1 MAKLPSLTQKG
12 IHALEPKE
20 TRYEVRDGAVPG
32 LIVRVNT
39 GGTKTYAVRYE
50 RGKIITIGDC
60 RKMTLAEARDAARTI
75 LHKASTGADPVADKK
90 RSNNIEFAKYVNET
104 YKPYAIANHKRGEE
118 SARQLLA
125 TWQPI
130 FGGKSLD
137 EITAQSVEKAAN
149 QWRMNGLSPG
159 TCNRYVATLSG
170 LLSLA
175 VRYGD
180 LKAHPLKGMK
190 PFQTDNARIRYL
202 SPQEEQSLRQ
212 ALDDRQ
218 DEMRQRRQTYNQWRQ
233 ARSIPAL
240 SARQETFT
248 DYMKPLVLL
257 AMNTGMRRGELLS
270 LTWQD
275 INLTEALITVQA
287 SKTKTGKRRYIPM
300 SDEALWIIEEL
311 QKTAHGTYVI
321 HDNGKR
327 LGNIHKGWQALLD
340 RAGIV
345 EFHFHDLRHHFASR
359 LIQAGADLNTVRE
372 LLGHSDLK
380 MTLRYAHLAPHNK
393 RRAVELLNRPRE
405 TEGDNVISFRR

>member
-1 MAKLPSLTQKG
+1 MAKPANLTERK
-12 IHALEPKE
+12 IRELEPKAV
-20 TRYEVRDGAVPG
+20 RYQVRDGAMPG
-32 LIVRVNT
+32 LVVRVNPT
-39 GGTKTYAVRYE
+39 GTKTYMVRYD
-50 RGKIITIGDC
+50 RSKAITLGDC
-60 RKMTLAEARDAARTI
+60 SVWTLAQARDAAKAI
-75 LHKASTGADPVADKK
+75 MHKASTGIDPVADKR
-90 RSNNIEFAKYVNET
+90 RSKATEFVTYANEI
-104 YKPYAIANHKRGEE
+104 YKPHAIANMKNGED
-118 SARQLLA
+118 ATRRLLSP
-125 TWQPI
+125 WQPI

-137 EITAQSVEKAAN
+137 EITAQAVEKVKN
-149 QWRMNGLSPG
+149 NWRMAGLSPA

-202 SPQEEQSLRQ
+202 TPQEEQSLRQ

-240 SARQETFT
+240 SARQTTFT

-270 LTWQD
+270 LTWSD
-275 INLTEALITVQA
+275 INLDERLITVQA
-287 SKTKTGKRRYIPM
+287 SKTKTGKRRHIPM

-311 QKTAHGTYVI
+311 QKTAHGSYVI
-321 HDNGKR
+321 HDNGKK
-327 LGNIHKGWQALLD
+327 LGNIHKGWQSLLD
-340 RAGIV
+340 RAGIDN
-345 EFHFHDLRHHFASR
+345 FHFHDLRHHFASR

-405 TEGDNVISFRR
+405 DTGDNILQFKR